1 MKKYGCVIKDGNEY
15 KLCADIVLANSLNE
29 AEEMLSKDYDVVNV
43 FVYKDNFKYDI
54 DQHDGSIIL

>member
-1 MKKYGCVIKDGNEY
+1 MKQYGCVIKDGNEY

-29 AEEMLSKDYDVVNV
+29 AGEMLSKDYDVVNV
-43 FVYKDNFKYDI
+43 FVYKDNFKYEI

>member
-15 KLCADIVLANSLNE
+15 KLCKDIILADSLNE
-29 AEEMLSKDYDVVNV
+29 AGEIFSKDYDVVNV
-43 FVYKDNFKYDI
+43 FVYKDNFKYEI